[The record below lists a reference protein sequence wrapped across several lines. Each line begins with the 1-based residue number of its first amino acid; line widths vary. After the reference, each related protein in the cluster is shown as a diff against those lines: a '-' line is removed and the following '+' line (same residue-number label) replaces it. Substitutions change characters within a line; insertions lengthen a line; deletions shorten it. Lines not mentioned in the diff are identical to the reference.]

1 MQIGHAQNYQEL
13 NDHNGGPGQL
23 MSLKLD
29 RFNQNLRRFSL
40 TVI

>member
-1 MQIGHAQNYQEL
+1 MQIGYAQNYQEL
-13 NDHNGGPGQL
+13 NDHNGGPGHL
-23 MSLKLD
+23 MSSKLD